1 MKKLAIIFL
10 VVSILLTACSIS
22 KEENSEK
29 LSDVDFTVVEDIDIP
44 KEVKE
49 VIEERKMNPF
59 QVAYTMNEGTYI
71 IVGYGEQATGGYSIT
86 ADELYLAEDG
96 IHVKTTLLGPDKDV
110 TVDAKASYP
119 YIVLKTEVTEEDVI
133 FEP

>member
-59 QVAYTMNEGTYI
+59 QVAYTMN
-71 IVGYGEQATGGYSIT
+71 
-86 ADELYLAEDG
+86 
-96 IHVKTTLLGPDKDV
+96 
-110 TVDAKASYP
+110 
-119 YIVLKTEVTEEDVI
+119 
-133 FEP
+133 